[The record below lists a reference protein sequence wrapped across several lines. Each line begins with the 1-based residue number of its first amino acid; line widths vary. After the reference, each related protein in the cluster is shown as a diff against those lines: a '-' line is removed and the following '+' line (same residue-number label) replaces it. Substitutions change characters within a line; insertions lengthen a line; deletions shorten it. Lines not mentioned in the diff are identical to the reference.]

1 MTKTSAEVRALLTH
15 YEKLLE
21 LHGRLEPISKELTE
35 AMGDLTK
42 FETIQ
47 TKLKEK
53 MSIVESI
60 RKESHEISVKK
71 EMLTLSEPEKAE
83 IRKAEEKLTIIV
95 KRIIDQEDFSRG
107 VLQKQGVK
115 ISR

>member
-1 MTKTSAEVRALLTH
+1 MAGTSSEVRTLLTH
-15 YEKLLE
+15 YDKLLE
-21 LHGRLEPISKELTE
+21 LHSRLEPVSKELTD

-60 RKESHEISVKK
+60 QKESQEISTKK
-71 EMLTLSEPEKAE
+71 ESLNLSEPEKAE
-83 IRKAEEKLTIIV
+83 IRKVEEKLTIIV
-95 KRIIDQEDFSRG
+95 KRIIDQEDFNRDAFK
-107 VLQKQGVK
+107 KQGVK
-115 ISR
+115 ITR

>member
-1 MTKTSAEVRALLTH
+1 MTKTSAEVRALLLH
-15 YEKLLE
+15 YDKLLE
-21 LHGRLEPISKELTE
+21 LHSRLEPISKELTE
-35 AMGDLTK
+35 AMGDLTQ

-71 EMLTLSEPEKAE
+71 ETLKLSEPEKAE

-95 KRIIDQEDFSRG
+95 KRIIDQEDFSRIM
-107 VLQKQGVK
+107 LQKQGMK